1 MDIFIKVTL
10 QGYTRLRDQIPTES
24 DAREAIDK
32 ATRIDHSLEGVL
44 FAGYTIPCN
53 EQQARIILETAK
65 QRCPEIVPD
74 VEKAITLGRRGA

>member
-10 QGYTRLRDQIPTES
+10 QGYTRLRDQIPAES
-24 DAREAIDK
+24 DAREAIEK

-53 EQQARIILETAK
+53 EHQARIILETAQ

-74 VEKAITLGRRGA
+74 VEEAITLARSR